1 MKLAAYSCRPYETA
15 AFDRYEK
22 ELGCTVIRCTETLS
36 LENAELSKG
45 CEGVSISG
53 SGRLDR
59 ELMEA
64 LAGNGVKFIACRSI
78 GYNHIDPAPIRRL
91 ASNYTGVRP
100 EGVPGHNPEEFAAFK
115 SITTQ
120 ERFKGGCTLD
130 LSIGKIIYLP
140 GRQRVNLNLSVQ
152 NLTNRRDIITG
163 GYEQGRINLK
173 NPERFGN
180 KHYYMQGINL
190 FFNAGYIF

>member
-78 GYNHIDPAPIRRL
+78 GYNHIDL
-91 ASNYTGVRP
+91 N
-100 EGVPGHNPEEFAAFK
+100 AAK
-115 SITTQ
+115 
-120 ERFKGGCTLD
+120 EL
-130 LSIGKIIYLP
+130 
-140 GRQRVNLNLSVQ
+140 
-152 NLTNRRDIITG
+152 
-163 GYEQGRINLK
+163 
-173 NPERFGN
+173 
-180 KHYYMQGINL
+180 GI
-190 FFNAGYIF
+190 

>member
-78 GYNHIDPAPIRRL
+78 GYNHIDLNAAKELGIRVSKGAYAP
-91 ASNYTGVRP
+91 NGVADFAVLLMLMCLRHAKQAIAR
-100 EGVPGHNPEEFAAFK
+100 EGVNDYTIDG
-115 SITTQ
+115 
-120 ERFKGGCTLD
+120 L
-130 LSIGKIIYLP
+130 
-140 GRQRVNLNLSVQ
+140 
-152 NLTNRRDIITG
+152 
-163 GYEQGRINLK
+163 QGR
-173 NPERFGN
+173 
-180 KHYYMQGINL
+180 
-190 FFNAGYIF
+190 GYCGHWAHRTDGGEKSHRVWVQDPGL

>member
-64 LAGNGVKFIACRSI
+64 LAGDVYKRQGAAGCGLGQHRQLPIGAGLCR
-78 GYNHIDPAPIRRL
+78 RRPL
-91 ASNYTGVRP
+91 W
-100 EGVPGHNPEEFAAFK
+100 
-115 SITTQ
+115 
-120 ERFKGGCTLD
+120 
-130 LSIGKIIYLP
+130 
-140 GRQRVNLNLSVQ
+140 
-152 NLTNRRDIITG
+152 
-163 GYEQGRINLK
+163 
-173 NPERFGN
+173 
-180 KHYYMQGINL
+180 
-190 FFNAGYIF
+190 